1 MAEAENARRQL
12 TTLFETASIPLH
24 WVGPDG
30 IIQWAN
36 DAELAMLGY
45 TKGEYEGQDI
55 RKFHVDKKAI
65 DDILARLKRG
75 ERIKN
80 YPARLRRKDGSIRE
94 VLIDSS
100 VLRDDSRFIHTQC
113 FTRDVTD
120 SNRAERASQY
130 LAAIIES
137 SEDAII
143 SKDLNGIVTSWNQGA
158 ERIFGYT
165 AEEVIGKSVTMLI
178 PPDRQEEEP
187 AILQRIRAGERIDHF
202 ETIRRRKD
210 GALLDISLTISPIK
224 DSNGRLVGA
233 SKIARDI
240 SSRKQTEAAL
250 NDARDQL
257 TRANQQLEQ
266 SVRERTA
273 ELERANAALLRQI
286 EEDRR
291 LQEQLWQAQKM
302 ESVGTLAAGIAH
314 DFNNILNIITG
325 YTTLL
330 RRSAGHGEQMTESLS
345 VIQET
350 IERGA
355 SLVRQMLTVA
365 RKTEARLKP
374 VNLNDQISGLV
385 NVLEQTFPKTIAIS
399 QDLQSTLPPVVADPN
414 QVTQV
419 LLNLS
424 VNARDAMPSGGR
436 LTFKTAVVEGS
447 AIKESTPQSGYF
459 ACIEVRDTGTGIAPD
474 IAGRIFE
481 PFFTTKGVGQ
491 GSGLGL
497 ATAYGIIKNHHGFID
512 VISEPGHGTTFRV
525 YLPLGNALEKSGDEA
540 LRYDGTVLVVEDEQN
555 MLRLLTD
562 ILAAEGYR
570 VLPAL
575 DGAQAIELYRRHKS
589 DIDVVLLDIGL
600 PKVAGSDVLTHIKEE
615 NPDVN
620 VLIASGYIEPE
631 FKSRVC
637 AAGVT
642 GFIDKPYLPEEVVRT
657 IRGIVSG
664 RHGSRYCQ

>member
-1 MAEAENARRQL
+1 M

-424 VNARDAMPSGGR
+424 VNARDAMPSGD
-436 LTFKTAVVEGS
+436 GS
-447 AIKESTPQSGYF
+447 PSKPQSW
-459 ACIEVRDTGTGIAPD
+459 
-474 IAGRIFE
+474 
-481 PFFTTKGVGQ
+481 K
-491 GSGLGL
+491 
-497 ATAYGIIKNHHGFID
+497 
-512 VISEPGHGTTFRV
+512 
-525 YLPLGNALEKSGDEA
+525 EA
-540 LRYDGTVLVVEDEQN
+540 R
-555 MLRLLTD
+555 
-562 ILAAEGYR
+562 
-570 VLPAL
+570 
-575 DGAQAIELYRRHKS
+575 
-589 DIDVVLLDIGL
+589 
-600 PKVAGSDVLTHIKEE
+600 
-615 NPDVN
+615 
-620 VLIASGYIEPE
+620 
-631 FKSRVC
+631 
-637 AAGVT
+637 
-642 GFIDKPYLPEEVVRT
+642 
-657 IRGIVSG
+657 
-664 RHGSRYCQ
+664 